1 MEKYWVQPH
10 SEAQVRWV
18 SAFRT
23 YLLVSRDNFLVY
35 SFWRVYKWWKWLCS
49 IAWKGVVLPLL
60 LESYAVVLK
69 KQCNDNNCGSN
80 RPYNRSQFQI
90 VVVGTTIQHSWYSH
104 VLSEI
109 FETQNNDFSGR
120 GASQNMYKHV
130 LNFYDDNGKRFIC
143 PNRARRSN
151 YVARPRFVCFVHRKI
166 SEKCDSR
173 RISGNKGPMTTLER
187 LAIDSRGWIH
197 SLIWVLASNEGFDC
211 IVYC

>member
-80 RPYNRSQFQI
+80 RPYIGHNFKLWWLIQQFSILDTLMFWVKFLKRKTMISQ
-90 VVVGTTIQHSWYSH
+90 VG
-104 VLSEI
+104 E
-109 FETQNNDFSGR
+109 
-120 GASQNMYKHV
+120 
-130 LNFYDDNGKRFIC
+130 
-143 PNRARRSN
+143 
-151 YVARPRFVCFVHRKI
+151 RPRTCTNMLWTSTLIMERDSFVRIERGDLITLHGLDLFVLFIGK
-166 SEKCDSR
+166 
-173 RISGNKGPMTTLER
+173 
-187 LAIDSRGWIH
+187 
-197 SLIWVLASNEGFDC
+197 
-211 IVYC
+211 